1 MKKIVKIKESE
12 LVNLIDRIITES
24 TKGVKPKPV
33 VNEGKKSKMSK
44 VDKQVAKDFLGD
56 MVSQAMKDDKYND
69 RRVYTANIRKRNE
82 KKVDDAFN
90 EIKALI
96 EKQANSLDEF
106 YLDDLK
112 KRLKSFLSTS

>member
-24 TKGVKPKPV
+24 TKGLKPKPV

-44 VDKQVAKDFLGD
+44 VDKYFLGD
-56 MVSQAMKDDKYND
+56 MVSQAMNDDKKDDEYNN

-96 EKQANSLDEF
+96 EKQANSLNEF

>member
-24 TKGVKPKPV
+24 TNGVKPKPV

-44 VDKQVAKDFLGD
+44 VDKYFLGD